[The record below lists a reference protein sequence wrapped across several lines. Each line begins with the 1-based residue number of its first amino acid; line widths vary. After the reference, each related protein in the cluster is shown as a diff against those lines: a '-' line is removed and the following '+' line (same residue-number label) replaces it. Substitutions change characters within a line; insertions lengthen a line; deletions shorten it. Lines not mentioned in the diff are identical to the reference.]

1 MTSDIGPR
9 SAHHRLNG
17 APAGNDCSRC
27 GRENQLRRAPA
38 LIRWV
43 KEVAPAEPLD
53 DPVKGGGGV
62 SVDGG

>member
-1 MTSDIGPR
+1 MIVRGV
-9 SAHHRLNG
+9 G
-17 APAGNDCSRC
+17 ARISW
-27 GRENQLRRAPA
+27 RRAPA